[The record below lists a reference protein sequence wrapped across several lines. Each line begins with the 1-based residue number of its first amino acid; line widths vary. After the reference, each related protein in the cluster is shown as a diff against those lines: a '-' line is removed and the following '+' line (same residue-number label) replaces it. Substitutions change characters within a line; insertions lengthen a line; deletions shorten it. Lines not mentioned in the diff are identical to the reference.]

1 MPLRVPLQRFD
12 ERLRRL
18 RPLLLRARPGL
29 GRGRRR
35 RGWLPRGR
43 LLDRGEQVPKRLRRQ
58 NRVIRQPNSQP
69 LLRPKQQLHASQRV
83 QPRLALDRAVGR
95 QRARFPLG
103 MKLPRQFERE
113 LEKRRLSTYGQRG
126 MRSHVHG
133 WAALTPYCRIVDLN
147 RTTGARLGQVRC
159 KSVSEVGRGVGGLLD
174 RPVVIL
180 PDLKSGCRGLSR
192 ELTAR

>member
-69 LLRPKQQLHASQRV
+69 LLRPKQQLHARQRV
-83 QPRLALDRAVGR
+83 QPRLALDQAVRR
-95 QRARFPLG
+95 QHPRFPLG

-113 LEKRRLSTYGQRG
+113 LEKRRFSTCGRRG

-133 WAALTPYCRIVDLN
+133 WAALTPYCRIAN
-147 RTTGARLGQVRC
+147 
-159 KSVSEVGRGVGGLLD
+159 LD
-174 RPVVIL
+174 R
-180 PDLKSGCRGLSR
+180 
-192 ELTAR
+192 TADANPFQRLAAAWAAC